1 VLSQRFVE
9 EDVFVSLHTIPH
21 ECLRD
26 SIGKN
31 LTFSLIAA
39 LFKVRRTFKAC
50 GSEHDRAQ

>member
-1 VLSQRFVE
+1 MLSQRFVE

-26 SIGKN
+26 SIGEN

-39 LFKVRRTFKAC
+39 LFKVRTFKVC